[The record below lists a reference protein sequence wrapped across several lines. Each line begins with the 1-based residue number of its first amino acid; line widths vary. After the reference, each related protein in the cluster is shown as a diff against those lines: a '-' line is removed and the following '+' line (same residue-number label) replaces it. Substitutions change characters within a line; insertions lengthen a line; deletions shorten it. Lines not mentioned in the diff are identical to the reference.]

1 MKQQSK
7 AKLLKVLKTLQG
19 YQRRALGTE
28 ITLEVGV
35 KKFDSGTIGILV
47 WVLYRQEIYNLSIYD
62 FYSDDK
68 ISELLGEVNKYIE
81 QTNIKDDENNQT
93 NNTISNTASADT
105 DSQRE

>member
-7 AKLLKVLKTLQG
+7 AKLLKVLKTLQV

-47 WVLYRQEIYNLSIYD
+47 WLLSRQEILYNLSVYD

-68 ISELLGEVNKYIE
+68 IAELLGEVNKYIE
-81 QTNIKDDENNQT
+81 
-93 NNTISNTASADT
+93 
-105 DSQRE
+105 

>member
-28 ITLEVGV
+28 ITLEIGV
-35 KKFDSGTIGILV
+35 KKFDSGTTGILV
-47 WVLYRQEIYNLSIYD
+47 WLFYQQEVYNLSVYD

-68 ISELLGEVNKYIE
+68 ISELLGVVNNYIE
-81 QTNIKDDENNQT
+81 KTNIKDNENNQT
-93 NNTISNTASADT
+93 NNTISNTASADA

>member
-19 YQRRALGTE
+19 YQRRALGTG

-35 KKFDSGTIGILV
+35 KKFDSGTIGITV
-47 WVLYRQEIYNLSIYD
+47 WLLYRQETYNLSIYD

-68 ISELLGEVNKYIE
+68 ISELLGEVNKCIE

-93 NNTISNTASADT
+93 NNTISNTASADA

>member
-1 MKQQSK
+1 MEKQSK
-7 AKLLKVLKTLQG
+7 TKLLKVLRTLQG

-35 KKFDSGTIGILV
+35 KKFDTGTIGIIV
-47 WVLYRQEIYNLSIYD
+47 WLFYRQKTYNLSIYD

-93 NNTISNTASADT
+93 NNPIGNTASADT
-105 DSQRE
+105 DS